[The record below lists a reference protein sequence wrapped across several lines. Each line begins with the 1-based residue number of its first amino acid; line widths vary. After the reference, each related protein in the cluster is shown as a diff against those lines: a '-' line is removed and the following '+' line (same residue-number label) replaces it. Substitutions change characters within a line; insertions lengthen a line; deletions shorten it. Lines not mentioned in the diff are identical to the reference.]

1 MGLML
6 NEKKNCIKNK
16 IRQVDADERP
26 RFNWIH
32 STHHIKYVSQE
43 TGAIDVVRK

>member
-16 IRQVDADERP
+16 IRQVDADERA
-26 RFNWIH
+26 RFNWLH
-32 STHHIKYVSQE
+32 FTHIKYVSRE
-43 TGAIDVVRK
+43 TGTIDVVCK